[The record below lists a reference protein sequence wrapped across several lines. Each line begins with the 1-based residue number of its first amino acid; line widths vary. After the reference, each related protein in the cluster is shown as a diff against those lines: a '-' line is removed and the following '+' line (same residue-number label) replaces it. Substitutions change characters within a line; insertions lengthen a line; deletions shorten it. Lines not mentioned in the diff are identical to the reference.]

1 MDRRESSPADQ
12 IRTTSKVSA
21 RKSKKKL
28 PQVVSRRSEH
38 APLDNMMRVTT
49 PENISFQY
57 EVVGPFRRLLAYL
70 LDLMISV
77 GGYGLLVFI
86 FYMLIIFVV
95 GPAVQYLGIQSIFG
109 ELAGVVGGIVT
120 IGFFLTFWFYG
131 AYCETYFNGATL
143 GKSILRMRVITTD
156 GHAID
161 GVQAV
166 LRNFFRLIDTMPFIS
181 LTTLFESDSEIPLM
195 LPTCFFGLVVMMLNR
210 RYQRLGDL
218 VANTVVVSEMRVA
231 MPDLEMFKD
240 DRVPQ
245 LAELIP
251 STFFVPRSM
260 ARAIAD
266 YVDNRRT
273 LNYQRLTEI
282 ASYLAVPLLKR
293 FKLPRDTDHDL
304 LLCSLYY
311 KIFVQQVDEDDAPEV
326 AGGQAISIGDLD
338 AVVATPSMQL
348 SAKAPVLKNPSLEES
363 P

>member
-1 MDRRESSPADQ
+1 MDRRGSSP
-12 IRTTSKVSA
+12 TSQSESIAKVSSI
-21 RKSKKKL
+21 KSKGK
-28 PQVVSRRSEH
+28 PSIPIRSQREH

-70 LDLMISV
+70 LDLMISL
-77 GGYGLLVFI
+77 GSYALFI
-86 FYMLIIFVV
+86 FIISLIFSLVIAPML
-95 GPAVQYLGIQSIFG
+95 
-109 ELAGVVGGIVT
+109 ET
-120 IGFFLTFWFYG
+120 IGFAGLLDELGGVFAGLVSIGYFFTFWFYG

-143 GKSILRMRVITTD
+143 GKSILKMRVITTD

-166 LRNFFRLIDTMPFIS
+166 LRNFFRLIDVMPFIPIS
-181 LTTLFESDSEIPLM
+181 TLFESEFEIPIY

-218 VANTVVVSEMRVA
+218 VSNTVVVSEMRTA

-240 DRVPQ
+240 TRVPR

-251 STFFVPRSM
+251 NTFFVPRSM
-260 ARAIAD
+260 ARAVAD

-273 LNYQRLTEI
+273 LNYQRLSEI
-282 ASYLAVPLLKR
+282 ASYLATPLLKQ
-293 FKLPRDTDHDL
+293 FQLPADTDHDL

-311 KIFVQQVDEDDAPEV
+311 KIFVHQDEEEEFPVAPI
-326 AGGQAISIGDLD
+326 GQRVSVNDLD
-338 AVVATPSMQL
+338 AIVASSMPRRE
-348 SAKAPVLKNPSLEES
+348 AENEPLKNPSL
-363 P
+363 